1 MIKNKRIIKGI
12 LAILL
17 AISPLTSII
26 SNVHGNNLIENS
38 FEGARPLNEIFPDE
52 NLAIEV
58 ARHMGFDDATAQVTA
73 QQLSVVFSIDSDG
86 KNIKDLTGINYL
98 TGAYIVSLSNNEISD
113 LSPLKDLNI
122 SVLTLEGNQISD
134 VTPLQ
139 NLPLSSV
146 NLRANRIADLSPLKD
161 VSGTVLAEN
170 QTIALPNAVTGKP
183 FSFILREQNGDKPTH
198 TITGGDEVGTYDG
211 NALTWYKSG
220 DHEMKWV
227 GNNFNGVVTQ
237 TSVYAN
243 TIGDYFP
250 DALLAEKIASVLNGN
265 DNIDVTVTEEQLAGI
280 RTLTIENID
289 VENLEGIQYLTGLTS
304 LHIVKTK
311 VSNISRISGLTA
323 LTYLNLGAN
332 QIEYIAPLASLSNLT
347 TLTLDDNKISDLS
360 ALTALSNLRI
370 LSLRANQIED
380 VTPLARLSQLTNL
393 NLNDNHIYDIS
404 TLPQVA
410 TTSYFTAINQ
420 TVTLDKTGYVDVPQ
434 SVVLLNQFG
443 QNPIISNKVGE
454 GTFENGVLTWTSSV
468 EPELNQLQWIGP
480 NSFQGTLSQ
489 LVDVEPTI
497 YGLFPD
503 QNLAKAIALHL
514 NNNEANDVVDIKD
527 LEKIERLN
535 VLGHSITNLSG
546 MEHLK
551 GIKNFNAALNRI
563 TDIKPLA
570 GLTELDTLNLNS
582 NRIEDI
588 APLAKMQ
595 KLVTLSLDSNAI
607 TDVSVLSEG
616 FDNLNRFSA
625 TGQMIELPGVFV
637 GMPTQINILDSTN
650 SVPTINYIIGTGN
663 YNSESNVLTW
673 STSGV
678 NYLGWRSADGNF
690 TGFLSQ
696 EVNLGN
702 EDIRISDIFPDKNLA
717 QVIANQL
724 GKPDIN
730 AVVTSEEL
738 GSIQILFAL
747 NMGITNIKG
756 IEYLS
761 NVRSAFLVMN
771 QIKDVTPLQN
781 LHNLV
786 ELNLSNNQIEDVSPL
801 LQMKSLS
808 AVDLNFNNI
817 IDVSPLAQMTSLT
830 RIDVSYNQ
838 ISDISSLKD
847 FIPTLRYFGAYGQ
860 VITLP
865 EVEVGTPTK
874 ISILDVNGNVPTLNF
889 VNGQGTYEDGALTWT
904 TVGNN
909 SVRWNIQSLRFAGT
923 IHQNVVAA
931 EEPGGQEPEGQ
942 VPEEPGGQEP
952 EASFDLEP
960 GADVDLLPNDSL
972 LPSEIDDNESEVEDS
987 SMDLEEVSSDQ
998 PKVLELL
1005 D

>member
-26 SNVHGNNLIENS
+26 SNVHGNNLMANS
-38 FEGARPLNEIFPDE
+38 FEGARPISEIFPDE
-52 NLAIEV
+52 NLASAV
-58 ARHMGFDDATAQVTA
+58 ADALGLDDATAQVTA
-73 QQLSVVFSIDSDG
+73 QQLSGVSSINFVD
-86 KNIKDLTGINYL
+86 KNIKDLTGFNYFINV
-98 TGAYIVSLSNNEISD
+98 TNVTLSNNEISD
-113 LSPLKDLNI
+113 LSPLKGLLNI
-122 SVLTLEGNQISD
+122 SILFLDENHISD
-134 VTPLQ
+134 LTPLQ
-139 NLPLSSV
+139 NKPYMML
-146 NLRANRIADLSPLKD
+146 NLRRNRIADLSPVKASFVVYAD
-161 VSGTVLAEN
+161 EQA
-170 QTIALPNAVTGKP
+170 IALPNAVTGKP
-183 FSFILREQNGDKPTH
+183 FSFILLDIDGKKPEH
-198 TITGGDEVGTYDG
+198 TITGGDTVGTYDG
-211 NALTWYKSG
+211 NALTWHKSG
-220 DHEMKWV
+220 VREMRW
-227 GNNFNGVVTQ
+227 GDNTFSGVVTQ
-237 TSVYAN
+237 TAVDAN
-243 TIGDYFP
+243 TIGEYFP
-250 DALLAEKIASVLNGN
+250 DALLAKEIASVLNGN

-280 RTLTIENID
+280 RTLTVENID
-289 VENLEGIQYLTGLTS
+289 VENLEGIQYLTGLTT
-304 LHIVKTK
+304 LNIVNTK

-323 LTYLNLGAN
+323 LTNLNLGAN
-332 QIEYIAPLASLSNLT
+332 LIEFISPLASLSNLT

-380 VTPLARLSQLTNL
+380 VTPLAMLNGLTNL
-393 NLNDNHIYDIS
+393 NLNNNHIYDIS

-410 TTSYFTAINQ
+410 TTNYFTAMNQ
-420 TVTLDKTGYVDVPQ
+420 TVTLEKTGYVDVPQ

-443 QNPIISNKVGE
+443 LNPTTSNKVGE
-454 GTFENGVLTWTSSV
+454 GIFENGVLTWTSSA
-468 EPELNQLQWIGP
+468 ETELNQLQWIGP

-489 LVDVEPTI
+489 KVEKEATI

-514 NNNEANDVVDIKD
+514 NNNEANNVVSIPD
-527 LEKIERLN
+527 LKKIERLN
-535 VLGHSITNLSG
+535 VLGHSITDLSG
-546 MEHLK
+546 MEHLE
-551 GIKNFNAALNRI
+551 GLKNFNAAFNRI

-570 GLTELDTLNLNS
+570 ELEKLDTLNLNGNS
-582 NRIEDI
+582 IEDI
-588 APLAKMQ
+588 APLANK
-595 KLVTLSLDSNAI
+595 KELVTLSLDSNAI

-616 FDNLNRFSA
+616 FDNLNSFSA
-625 TGQMIELPGVFV
+625 TGQMIQLPGVFV

-650 SVPTINYIIGTGN
+650 SVPTINFIGTGN

-673 STSGV
+673 STPGV
-678 NYLGWRSADGNF
+678 NYLGWRSADNSF

-738 GSIQILFAL
+738 GSIEILFAL
-747 NMGITNIKG
+747 NLGITNIKG
-756 IEYLS
+756 FEYLP
-761 NVRSAFLVMN
+761 NVRSVFLVLN
-771 QIKDVTPLQN
+771 QITDLTPLQN

-801 LQMKSLS
+801 TKMKNLS
-808 AVDLNFNNI
+808 AVDLTTNNI
-817 IDVSPLAQMTSLT
+817 TDVSPLTQMKSLT
-830 RIDVSYNQ
+830 RIDISYNQ

-847 FIPTLRYFGAYGQ
+847 FIPTLRYFAAYGQ

-874 ISILDVNGNVPTLNF
+874 ISILDINGNVPTLNF

-923 IHQNVVAA
+923 INQNVVEA
-931 EEPGGQEPEGQ
+931 EEPGGQEAEGQ
-942 VPEEPGGQEP
+942 LPEEPGEQEL
-952 EASFDLEP
+952 EANFDLQP

-987 SMDLEEVSSDQ
+987 SMDLEEVSSE
-998 PKVLELL
+998 ELL